1 MLQVIHCKFCCLW
14 SYLFVGVWEAHVE
27 ITGQLLES
35 VPFYHVDLGH
45 PTQVMGLGGKHFY
58 CLSHLAGPHYKF

>member
-1 MLQVIHCKFCCLW
+1 
-14 SYLFVGVWEAHVE
+14 VE